1 MIGEYKLKLVSKTGE
16 TKWEGKYNSKDFDLQ
31 ELYRGIMSKVKDQ
44 SLPNPE
50 DLKDIAIESEDSLEI
65 SYESGE

>member
-31 ELYRGIMSKVKDQ
+31 ELFRGIMIKIKDQ
-44 SLPNPE
+44 TLPNPE
-50 DLKDIAIESEDSLEI
+50 DLKNVIIESEDSIEI